1 MRHPAG
7 GPAAQSH
14 ADADPSQVMDH
25 ALDTAC
31 MRVTPGMRKWRFADF
46 EFPFREVVDLW
57 YSGGSGRPLLKH
69 PSDGNHVE
77 PPSRRRV
84 QRAHPFDCG
93 ADLTRPNEHKSA
105 TGPSQE
111 HGPIEVLSSGDIN
124 YDSFGL
130 VPVANLSANLRHF
143 HEPIAV
149 Q

>member
-1 MRHPAG
+1 
-7 GPAAQSH
+7 
-14 ADADPSQVMDH
+14 
-25 ALDTAC
+25 
-31 MRVTPGMRKWRFADF
+31 
-46 EFPFREVVDLW
+46 FPFRELVDLQ
-57 YSGGSGRPLLKH
+57 YSRRNAGSLFQRPN
-69 PSDGNHVE
+69 DGNLVE

-84 QRAHPFDCG
+84 QRAQAFDCG

-105 TGPSQE
+105 IGRSKE
-111 HGPIEVLSSGDIN
+111 HGPVEVLSSGDIN